1 MFLTTLSPPV
11 KPSGGLPGRD
21 LAAPDDAFEASTR
34 PISLHEVSGWAE
46 SWQRMLFRVLLP
58 IPILTKFGIHPI
70 KLTDAQGRR
79 VAHLIVGADSAG
91 MRVEVYPAAEATDT
105 LMEIELRDTPF
116 NQIEVVWVAVQD
128 PRAPRFDIDV
138 TAEGAETLRGTTRRN
153 LAAETAALAAGLVPG
168 QIRKGVGQFN
178 HLMDHLET
186 FMLALNRSEYVA
198 QPLFY
203 HTAVLFERAGF
214 SYIQGQARME
224 RIAAGFAPSGDLRA
238 RLDGSSPFRR
248 PALADT
254 IPGRAWAIHDGILD
268 EGWDRVK
275 MVKRL
280 GIHAGVETCPG
291 VPW

>member
-11 KPSGGLPGRD
+11 KPSGGLAGHD
-21 LAAPDDAFEASTR
+21 LVASDEGFEERAR
-34 PISLHEVSGWAE
+34 PISLHEVSEWAE

-58 IPILTKFGIHPI
+58 IPILVQFGIHPI
-70 KLTDAQGRR
+70 KLTDRQGRR
-79 VAHLIVGADSAG
+79 VAHLIVGKEDSG
-91 MRVEVYPAAEATDT
+91 IRVEVYPSAEATDT

-128 PRAPRFDIDV
+128 PRSPRFDIDV
-138 TAEGAETLRGTTRRN
+138 MPDGDVTLRGTAQRN
-153 LAAETAALAAGLVPG
+153 LAAETAALAAGLAPG
-168 QIRKGVGQFN
+168 QIRKGIGQFG

-203 HTAVLFERAGF
+203 HTAILFERVGF

-224 RIAAGFAPSGDLRA
+224 QVAAGFAPGGDLRA

-248 PALADT
+248 PELADT
-254 IPGRAWAIHDGILD
+254 ISGRAWAIHDGILD

-280 GIHAGVETCPG
+280 GMHVGVDTCPG